1 MGAGSTQVQE
11 VTVLFINE
19 KPVKNIQELK
29 AMLDS
34 LAPGAKVAITYQS
47 QGKNLVIESAVKMVE
62 GAVK

>member
-1 MGAGSTQVQE
+1 MGAGSAQTQE

-29 AMLDS
+29 VILDS

-47 QGKNLVIESAVKMVE
+47 QGKNMVLE
-62 GAVK
+62 GAVKQK